1 MRTFLHPSS
10 MTNLKSL
17 KRTRKTKNL
26 SSHSTAVSSL
36 SKLLNQMD
44 RGMIV
49 SMRSCQ
55 TAQAWAD
62 TDLLMVGL
70 AVPTWQGITNP
81 VPHCLLSS
89 FTPSHQLQG
98 KNIKLYKIYH
108 QPTHLWEQ
116 ETTFQ
121 LDQITAPSTA
131 VKQVTSTANRCVYI
145 HTLRCLAEFHSNM
158 MLHFAPYSV
167 FTLLLRHLLE
177 PALGRGVSANHCL
190 FSLLCIM
197 FPSFFLP
204 I

>member
-1 MRTFLHPSS
+1 MATKLAKKTMRTFLHPSS

-98 KNIKLYKIYH
+98 KKHQAVQDLPPANTFVGAGDNISIGSDHCSEYSCQTSNKYSKQMRVHPY
-108 QPTHLWEQ
+108 
-116 ETTFQ
+116 
-121 LDQITAPSTA
+121 IT
-131 VKQVTSTANRCVYI
+131 
-145 HTLRCLAEFHSNM
+145 
-158 MLHFAPYSV
+158 V
-167 FTLLLRHLLE
+167 F
-177 PALGRGVSANHCL
+177 G
-190 FSLLCIM
+190 
-197 FPSFFLP
+197 
-204 I
+204 